1 MSGYMVMAATASDTI
16 GADGATWAAA
26 DTTPSWWSLDGPPNG
41 RYIRLQFTVPESNGA
56 DIEKLLI
63 ARDEGGA
70 NPSDYVLCCPENAA
84 ASPAPPPCTSSTGI
98 KWWSVVGES
107 DETQRCT
114 PGMTV
119 NVWIGC
125 THPTQQQSPAKTSGV
140 CGTGDALTPQT
151 TYTWSSED

>member
-1 MSGYMVMAATASDTI
+1 M
-16 GADGATWAAA
+16 
-26 DTTPSWWSLDGPPNG
+26 
-41 RYIRLQFTVPESNGA
+41 PESNGA

-63 ARDEGGA
+63 ARDDPAA
-70 NPSDYVLCCPENAA
+70 NPSDYVLCFPESWKWRA
-84 ASPAPPPCTSSTGI
+84 ASTSSTGI

-151 TYTWSSED
+151 TYTWKVIALNTANNVPQRGTCDSQGYGAWSSVHTAQGRRRRTSRPAASAR